1 MKTMLISGGKGNFA
15 SQIIK
20 FNTEYQ
26 IHAPSR
32 LEMDITD
39 YDKVAKWI
47 EQINPDIFLHA
58 AAFTRPMNKHER
70 YPVESI
76 NTNIVGTSNI
86 AMACIH
92 YGVKLVYI
100 STDYVYPGTTGN
112 YEETDSVSPYLG
124 NNDGVTKYGWSKLG
138 GECAVRLHNN
148 SLIIRA
154 CMCNYP
160 FPHQRAATDIRK
172 SLMFDYEAAP
182 LVLNLLDETGII
194 NLGGKSQSV
203 YDFVSSY
210 QPDIGTI
217 TTEEIED
224 VKIAPD
230 TTMNTEKMKK
240 LLGGK

>member
-1 MKTMLISGGKGNFA
+1 
-15 SQIIK
+15 
-20 FNTEYQ
+20 
-26 IHAPSR
+26 
-32 LEMDITD
+32 
-39 YDKVAKWI
+39 
-47 EQINPDIFLHA
+47 
-58 AAFTRPMNKHER
+58 
-70 YPVESI
+70 
-76 NTNIVGTSNI
+76 
-86 AMACIH
+86 
-92 YGVKLVYI
+92 
-100 STDYVYPGTTGN
+100 
-112 YEETDSVSPYLG
+112 
-124 NNDGVTKYGWSKLG
+124 
-138 GECAVRLHNN
+138 
-148 SLIIRA
+148 
-154 CMCNYP
+154 MCNYP

-217 TTEEIED
+217 TIEEIED